1 MDKAKEI
8 IADPAKLEAELK
20 KAWEK
25 LDPEKKG
32 YATYDIVEKCLREQA
47 KALGIP
53 ERQPT
58 PEEVEGAK
66 KLADPE
72 GTGKITYENFVKFIK
87 AGIEQGKA
95 KGKI

>member
-8 IADPAKLEAELK
+8 VSDPAKLEAALK
-20 KAWEK
+20 QAWEK

-32 YATYDIVEKCLREQA
+32 YATYDVVEKNLREQA
-47 KALGIP
+47 KVLGIP

-58 PEEVEGAK
+58 PEEVEKAK

-72 GTGKITYENFVKFIK
+72 GSGKVTYENFVKFIK

>member
-8 IADPAKLEAELK
+8 ISDPAKFEDEMN

-32 YATYDIVEKCLREQA
+32 YATYDAVGDALKAQA

-53 ERQPT
+53 EREAT
-58 PEEVEGAK
+58 TEEKEAAK

-72 GTGKITYENFVKFIK
+72 GTGKITKENFVKFIK
-87 AGIEQGKA
+87 FGIEKA
-95 KGKI
+95 KAEGKI

>member
-32 YATYDIVEKCLREQA
+32 YATYDVVEKCLREQA

-53 ERQPT
+53 ERLLNRHRKMHESELSVGEMT
-58 PEEVEGAK
+58 LKDILKELE
-66 KLADPE
+66 KLLMK
-72 GTGKITYENFVKFIK
+72 TL
-87 AGIEQGKA
+87 
-95 KGKI
+95 